1 MPQAE
6 LPVSFAVSLPLLSDM
21 AVQSRQE
28 LFGSRRRTE
37 VLIMLALLEETYPT
51 ELARLLD
58 APLYSVQTILA
69 SLEDQGIVASR
80 KRGRMRM
87 VSLDPRYYAFEEL
100 QALLRRM
107 ARAEPEL
114 EEAAAGRRSRPR
126 QTTRL

>member
-1 MPQAE
+1 
-6 LPVSFAVSLPLLSDM
+6 M
-21 AVQSRQE
+21 AIQSQQE

-37 VLIMLALLEETYPT
+37 ILIMLALLEETYPT
-51 ELARLLD
+51 ELARLLE
-58 APLYSVQTILA
+58 AALYSVQTILA

-100 QALLRRM
+100 GALLRRM

-114 EEAAAGRRSRPR
+114 EAAAASRRLRPMQKR
-126 QTTRL
+126 RLG